1 MISTP
6 DSEENSSLEL
16 PPPPQFEKVEDI
28 MRMPSERL
36 RKSPLVNV
44 IGLVKDYQPPIP
56 SKGTGMKSNATG
68 HAITLLNP
76 EQISY
81 VVLPL
86 WIYPHKWSMIGMV
99 RV

>member
-36 RKSPLVNV
+36 RTSPLVNL
-44 IGLVKDYQPPIP
+44 IGVVKDYQPPIP
-56 SKGTGMKSNATG
+56 TKRTGMKSNAPG
-68 HAITLLNP
+68 HVIIILNP
-76 EQISY
+76 QQISS
-81 VVLPL
+81 VLLLL
-86 WIYPHKWSMIGMV
+86 WIYPHKLSMARMV